1 MASETSAGIVELYAD
16 PSACKMKPG
25 CNGNISVGLGCQ
37 SKVVSWWWCDTMWIL
52 RFTRTLELNRFVL
65 PSDMKRTEQY
75 QSGRKAFTGLFRLQ
89 PTLSS
94 GTIAATTE
102 QGDFVSAAETVGTGR
117 IFWRPPEEALFFH
130 GLLTYFFT
138 RKTGD
143 FWISYQ
149 KSLHFLTLEKV
160 WQQLKIADNSNLC
173 TIGRYLRPLN
183 VHSPGIYQRAK
194 YWV

>member
-1 MASETSAGIVELYAD
+1 
-16 PSACKMKPG
+16 
-25 CNGNISVGLGCQ
+25 
-37 SKVVSWWWCDTMWIL
+37 MWIL

-102 QGDFVSAAETVGTGR
+102 QGDFVSAAETV
-117 IFWRPPEEALFFH
+117 PEEFSDGRGGAFFSWI
-130 GLLTYFFT
+130 TYIFFT

-173 TIGRYLRPLN
+173 TIGMYLRPLN

-194 YWV
+194 Y